1 MNFTL
6 KPLAVAV
13 NLVVLGSS
21 VLALPALANNAQG
34 EIKDIEVITI
44 SNQRHNT
51 LEDNQSYAQGKTTEA
66 DLSNWLASVPGANI
80 NSNGPITGI
89 AQYRGL
95 FGDRISTTLDG
106 HPIVGAGPNAMDTP
120 LSYSTPLI
128 VDSMTVYRGIA
139 PVSAGMNTLGGAID
153 VKMRKAEVMGSDTT
167 QISGDLQAGYRS
179 NNSASTLSGV
189 SNIAK
194 GDVAVLLYGNTQAG
208 DDMES
213 GDGTVIAPTEFDK
226 TQAGFDIRHS
236 VENNTVGL
244 SYHYTKTT
252 DSGTPALPMDI
263 EYIESQRINL
273 DGDFLLGKW
282 QGEWS
287 LGYLDADHGM
297 TNFLMRAHNPM
308 KKRRNTALADTTDF
322 KFVLNREFSFG
333 ELSFGI
339 DGYLATHDSVITNP
353 SDDMFEVVNFNN
365 VQDDRL
371 AFFTEWQNQYG
382 QTNVQLGVR
391 IKHAKSN
398 ADEVRGNM
406 PMKMDMGDMNSGMGD
421 MHSGMGDM
429 DSGMGDMDSGMG
441 DMDSGMGDMDSGMG
455 DMDSGM
461 GDMDSGMTMPS
472 MGDLLS
478 DLEGDFNNANRE
490 VSDTNV
496 DIALSTQ
503 TQLSESLSLYVGA
516 GIKNRAPS
524 YQERYLWTPME
535 ATGGLAD
542 GHTYIGDINL
552 KSETAYQGDLGLT
565 WQSNDFMIAP
575 HVFYQNIDN
584 YIQGTPMGMED
595 MAASSMASMMAGD
608 ENPLKFSNVDAKLY
622 GADVNWYY
630 NINEN
635 FQLSGIASYVKG
647 ERRDID
653 DNLYRIAPLNG
664 QVSFTYHDE
673 NIIGNLT
680 LVAVASQ
687 DDVSVTN
694 TEQAT
699 AGYGLVNLD
708 LEYFVTND
716 FTIRGGVDNLLD
728 REYQNHLGGYNRVKK
743 VGTPVMNRLPS
754 EGMSAWIEATYSF

>member
-6 KPLAVAV
+6 KPLALAV
-13 NLVVLGSS
+13 NLVVMGSS
-21 VLALPALANNAQG
+21 VVALPTLANNAQG
-34 EIKDIEVITI
+34 QIKDIEVITI
-44 SNQRHNT
+44 SNQRHNA

-66 DLSNWLASVPGANI
+66 DLANWLASVPGANI

-95 FGDRISTTLDG
+95 FGDRVATTLDG
-106 HPIVGAGPNAMDTP
+106 HPIIGAGPNAMDTP

-128 VDSMTVYRGIA
+128 VDSMTVYRSIA

-153 VKMRKAEVMGSDTT
+153 IKMRKAEVMASENVQVT
-167 QISGDLQAGYRS
+167 GDLQAGYRS

-189 SNIAK
+189 TNLANGDIAL
-194 GDVAVLLYGNTQAG
+194 LLYGNTQAG
-208 DDMES
+208 DSMES
-213 GDGTVIAPTEFDK
+213 GDGTVIAPTDFDK

-236 VENNTVGL
+236 VTSNTVGL

-263 EYIESQRINL
+263 EYIESQRINI
-273 DGDFLLGKW
+273 DGDFELGEW

-297 TNFLMRAHNPM
+297 TNFLMRAHDPM

-322 KFVLNREFSFG
+322 KFVLNRQFSFG

-353 SDDMFEVVNFNN
+353 SNAEFEVVNFNN
-365 VQDDRL
+365 VQDDRF
-371 AFFTEWQNQYG
+371 AFFTEWQNQFG
-382 QTNVQLGVR
+382 ETTVQFGVR
-391 IKHAKSN
+391 VKHAKAN
-398 ADEVRGNM
+398 ADEVSGNM
-406 PMKMDMGDMNSGMGD
+406 AMNMGGMNMGGMDSGMDDSDMGDMGG
-421 MHSGMGDM
+421 M
-429 DSGMGDMDSGMG
+429 DSGMSDSDMGDMGGMDSGMS
-441 DMDSGMGDMDSGMG
+441 DSGMSDM
-455 DMDSGM
+455 
-461 GDMDSGMTMPS
+461 MPS
-472 MGDLLS
+472 MGELLT
-478 DLEGDFNNANRE
+478 DLEGDFNNADRE

-496 DIALSTQ
+496 DVALSTQ
-503 TQLSESLSLYVGA
+503 TQLTEQLSLYVGV

-552 KSETAYQGDLGLT
+552 ESETAYQSDLGLT
-565 WQSNDFMIAP
+565 WQNSSFMIAP
-575 HVFYQNIDN
+575 HVFYQSIDN
-584 YIQGTPMGMED
+584 YIQGTPMEMED
-595 MAASSMASMMAGD
+595 ASAKMMASMMAKD

-630 NINEN
+630 NISEH

-647 ERRDID
+647 ERRDIE

-664 QVSFTYHDE
+664 QVSVSYHDE
-673 NIIGNLT
+673 NIITNLT
-680 LVAVASQ
+680 LIAVAAQ
-687 DDVSVTN
+687 DDVSATN
-694 TEQAT
+694 TEQPT
-699 AGYGLVNLD
+699 SGYGLVNID
-708 LEYFVTND
+708 IEYFVSND
-716 FTIRGGVDNLLD
+716 FTVRGGVDNLLN
-728 REYQNHLGGYNRVKK
+728 REYQNHLGGYNRVKE
-743 VGTPVMNRLPS
+743 VGTPVMTRLPS
-754 EGMSAWIEATYSF
+754 EGLSAWVEATYSF

>member
-21 VLALPALANNAQG
+21 VLAFPTLANNAQG
-34 EIKDIEVITI
+34 EIQDIEVITI

-66 DLSNWLASVPGANI
+66 DLANWLASIPGANI

-95 FGDRISTTLDG
+95 FGDRVATSLDG

-153 VKMRKAEVMGSDTT
+153 IKMRKAEVMDSETT
-167 QISGDLQAGYRS
+167 QVSGDLQAGYRS

-189 SNIAK
+189 TNMAK

-273 DGDFLLGKW
+273 DGDFVLGEW

-297 TNFLMRAHNPM
+297 TNFEMRAHDPM

-339 DGYLATHDSVITNP
+339 DGYMATHDSVITNP
-353 SDDMFEVVNFNN
+353 SDAMFEVINFNN
-365 VQDDRL
+365 VQDDRFAL
-371 AFFTEWQNQYG
+371 FTEWQNQFG

-391 IKHAKSN
+391 LKHAKSN
-398 ADEVRGNM
+398 ADEVHGNM
-406 PMKMDMGDMNSGMGD
+406 PMNMPMGDMNSGMGD
-421 MHSGMGDM
+421 MSDM
-429 DSGMGDMDSGMG
+429 DSGMGSDMDSGMA
-441 DMDSGMGDMDSGMG
+441 
-455 DMDSGM
+455 
-461 GDMDSGMTMPS
+461 MPS
-472 MGDLLS
+472 MGTLMS
-478 DLEGDFNNANRE
+478 DLEGDFNNADRE

-496 DIALSTQ
+496 DVALSTQ
-503 TQLSESLSLYVGA
+503 TQLSESLSFYAGV

-552 KSETAYQGDLGLT
+552 ESETAYQGDLGLT
-565 WQSNDFMIAP
+565 WQSSDFMIAP

-584 YIQGTPMGMED
+584 YIQGTPMEMED

-630 NINEN
+630 NLNEN

-664 QVSFTYHDE
+664 QVSFTYHSE
-673 NIIGNLT
+673 NIITNLT
-680 LVAVASQ
+680 LVAAAAQ
-687 DDVSVTN
+687 DDVSATN
-694 TEQAT
+694 TEQTT
-699 AGYGLVNLD
+699 AGYGLVNID
-708 LEYFVTND
+708 LEYFVSND

-728 REYQNHLGGYNRVKK
+728 REYQNHLGGYNRVKE
-743 VGTPVMNRLPS
+743 VDTPVMTRLPS

>member
-13 NLVVLGSS
+13 NLIVLGSS

-66 DLSNWLASVPGANI
+66 DLANWLASVPGANI

-95 FGDRISTTLDG
+95 FGDRVSTTLDG

-153 VKMRKAEVMGSDTT
+153 IKMRKAEVMGSDTT
-167 QISGDLQAGYRS
+167 QVSGDLQAGYRS

-189 SNIAK
+189 TNIAK
-194 GDVAVLLYGNTQAG
+194 GDVALLLYGNTQAG

-236 VENNTVGL
+236 VESNTVGL

-273 DGDFLLGKW
+273 DGDFLMGEW

-297 TNFLMRAHNPM
+297 TNFEMRAHDPM

-333 ELSFGI
+333 ELSFGL

-353 SDDMFEVVNFNN
+353 SDAMFEVVNFNN
-365 VQDDRL
+365 VQDDRFAL
-371 AFFTEWQNQYG
+371 FTEWQNQFG
-382 QTNVQLGVR
+382 QTSVQFGVR
-391 IKHAKSN
+391 LKHAKSN
-398 ADEVRGNM
+398 ADEVHGNM
-406 PMKMDMGDMNSGMGD
+406 PMKMPMPSGDMNSGMGD
-421 MHSGMGDM
+421 MSNMDSGMDSNIGSD
-429 DSGMGDMDSGMG
+429 DSGMGDMPN
-441 DMDSGMGDMDSGMG
+441 MDSGMA
-455 DMDSGM
+455 
-461 GDMDSGMTMPS
+461 MPS
-472 MGDLLS
+472 MGTLMS
-478 DLEGDFNNANRE
+478 SLEDDFNNADRE

-496 DIALSTQ
+496 DVALSTQ
-503 TQLSESLSLYVGA
+503 TQLSESLSLYVGV

-552 KSETAYQGDLGLT
+552 ESETAYQSDLGLT
-565 WQSNDFMIAP
+565 WQSSDFMIAP

-595 MAASSMASMMAGD
+595 MAASSMASMMAD
-608 ENPLKFSNVDAKLY
+608 DDNALKFSNVDAKLY

-630 NINEN
+630 NISDN

-664 QVSFTYHDE
+664 QISVSYHDE
-673 NIIGNLT
+673 NIITNLT
-680 LVAVASQ
+680 LVAVAAQ

-699 AGYGLVNLD
+699 AGYGLVNID
-708 LEYFVTND
+708 VEYFVTND
-716 FTIRGGVDNLLD
+716 FTIRGGVDNLFN
-728 REYQNHLGGYNRVKK
+728 REYQNHLGGYNRVKE
-743 VGTPVMNRLPS
+743 VETPVMTRLPS
-754 EGMSAWIEATYSF
+754 EGLSAWIEATYSF

>member
-1 MNFTL
+1 MKFML
-6 KPLAVAV
+6 KPLAVTV
-13 NLVVLGSS
+13 NLVVLGGS
-21 VLALPALANNAQG
+21 VLALPFSASAAQG
-34 EIKDIEVITI
+34 AIKDIEVITI

-66 DLSNWLASVPGANI
+66 DLANWLASVPGANI

-95 FGDRISTTLDG
+95 FGDRVATSLDG
-106 HPIVGAGPNAMDTP
+106 HPIIGAGPNAMDTP

-153 VKMRKAEVMGSDTT
+153 IKMRKAEVMDSETA
-167 QISGDLQAGYRS
+167 QVSGDLQAGYRS

-189 SNIAK
+189 TNLAK
-194 GDVAVLLYGNTQAG
+194 GDVALLLYGNTQAG
-208 DDMES
+208 DSQES
-213 GDGTVIAPTEFDK
+213 GDGTVIMPTDFDK

-236 VENNTVGL
+236 VESNTIGL

-273 DGDFLLGKW
+273 DGNFLMGEW

-297 TNFLMRAHNPM
+297 TNFLMRAHNPE

-333 ELSFGI
+333 ELSFGL

-353 SDDMFEVVNFNN
+353 SNDMFEVVNFNN
-365 VQDDRL
+365 VTDDRI
-371 AFFTEWQNQYG
+371 AFFTEWQNRYR
-382 QTNVQLGVR
+382 QTTIQLGVR
-391 IKHAKSN
+391 VKHAQSN
-398 ADEVRGNM
+398 ADEVSGNM
-406 PMKMDMGDMNSGMGD
+406 VMNMPMGDMNSGMGD
-421 MHSGMGDM
+421 MNSGMGDM
-429 DSGMGDMDSGMG
+429 NSGMGDMNSGMGGMNSGMG
-441 DMDSGMGDMDSGMG
+441 DMNSGMGDMNSGMG
-455 DMDSGM
+455 DMPNM
-461 GDMDSGMTMPS
+461 GALM
-472 MGDLLS
+472 S
-478 DLEGDFNNANRE
+478 DLEDDFNNADRE

-503 TQLSESLSLYVGA
+503 TQLSESLTLYIGA

-552 KSETAYQGDLGLT
+552 ESETAYQGDLGLT
-565 WQSNDFMIAP
+565 WQSSDFMIAP

-584 YIQGTPMGMED
+584 YIQGTPMGMEE

-608 ENPLKFSNVDAKLY
+608 DNALKFSNVDAKLY

-630 NINEN
+630 NISDN
-635 FQLSGIASYVKG
+635 FQFSGIASYVKG

-664 QVSFTYHDE
+664 QFSFTYHSD
-673 NIIGNLT
+673 NLIGNLT
-680 LVAVASQ
+680 LVAVAAQ
-687 DDVSVTN
+687 NDVSETN

-699 AGYGLVNLD
+699 SGYGLVNID
-708 LEYFVTND
+708 LEYFVTAD
-716 FTIRGGVDNLLD
+716 FTVRGGVDNLFD
-728 REYQNHLGGYNRVKK
+728 REYQNHLGGYNRVKE
-743 VGTPVMNRLPS
+743 VGTPVMTRLPS
-754 EGMSAWIEATYSF
+754 EGMSAWVEATYSF

>member
-21 VLALPALANNAQG
+21 VLVFPTLANNTQG
-34 EIKDIEVITI
+34 VIKDIEVITI

-66 DLSNWLASVPGANI
+66 DLANWLASVPGANI

-95 FGDRISTTLDG
+95 FGDRVATSLDG

-153 VKMRKAEVMGSDTT
+153 IKMRKAEVMGSDTT
-167 QISGDLQAGYRS
+167 QVSGDLQAGYRS

-189 SNIAK
+189 TNIAK

-273 DGDFLLGKW
+273 DGDFLLGEW

-297 TNFLMRAHNPM
+297 TNFEMRAHDPM

-339 DGYLATHDSVITNP
+339 DGYMATHDSVITNP
-353 SDDMFEVVNFNN
+353 SDAMFEVINFNN
-365 VQDDRL
+365 VQDDRFAL
-371 AFFTEWQNQYG
+371 FTEWQNQFG
-382 QTNVQLGVR
+382 QTNVQLGVKL
-391 IKHAKSN
+391 KHAKSN
-398 ADEVRGNM
+398 ADEVHGNM
-406 PMKMDMGDMNSGMGD
+406 PMNMPMGNMNSGMGD
-421 MHSGMGDM
+421 MSNMGSGMGDM
-429 DSGMGDMDSGMG
+429 SNMGADMGSNDSGMSDMPNMDSGMA
-441 DMDSGMGDMDSGMG
+441 
-455 DMDSGM
+455 
-461 GDMDSGMTMPS
+461 MPS
-472 MGDLLS
+472 MGTLMS
-478 DLEGDFNNANRE
+478 DLEGDFNNADRE

-496 DIALSTQ
+496 DIAISTQ
-503 TQLSESLSLYVGA
+503 TQLSESVSLYIGA

-565 WQSNDFMIAP
+565 WQSSDFMIAP

-584 YIQGTPMGMED
+584 YIQGTPLEMED
-595 MAASSMASMMAGD
+595 MAASSMASMMASD

-630 NINEN
+630 NLNES

-664 QVSFTYHDE
+664 QVSVSYHNE
-673 NIIGNLT
+673 SVIANVT
-680 LVAVASQ
+680 LVAVAAQ
-687 DDVSVTN
+687 DDVSATN
-694 TEQAT
+694 TEQTT
-699 AGYGLVNLD
+699 AGYGLVNID

-728 REYQNHLGGYNRVKK
+728 REYQNHLGGYNRVKE
-743 VGTPVMNRLPS
+743 VETPVMTRLPS

>member
-6 KPLAVAV
+6 KPIAIAI
-13 NLVVLGSS
+13 NLIVLSS
-21 VLALPALANNAQG
+21 CALALPVLAFNSSTNMAQG
-34 EIKDIEVITI
+34 TIKDIEVITI

-51 LEDNQSYAQGKTTEA
+51 LDDNQSYAQGKTTEA
-66 DLSNWLASVPGANI
+66 DLANWLASVPGANI

-95 FGDRISTTLDG
+95 FGDRVATSLDG

-153 VKMRKAEVMGSDTT
+153 IKMRKAEVMGSDTT
-167 QISGDLQAGYRS
+167 QVIGDLQAGYRS

-189 SNIAK
+189 TNIAK
-194 GDVAVLLYGNTQAG
+194 GDVAILLYGNTQAG

-236 VENNTVGL
+236 VESNTIGL

-273 DGDFLLGKW
+273 DGDFLMGEW

-297 TNFLMRAHNPM
+297 TNFEMRAHDPM

-333 ELSFGI
+333 DFSLGEIAFGL
-339 DGYLATHDSVITNP
+339 DGYLAAHDSVITNP
-353 SDDMFEVVNFNN
+353 SDAMFEVINFNN
-365 VQDDRL
+365 VTDDRVAL
-371 AFFTEWQNQYG
+371 FTEWQNTYR
-382 QTNVQLGVR
+382 QTTIQLGVR
-391 IKHAKSN
+391 LKHAKSN
-398 ADEVRGNM
+398 ADEVHGNM
-406 PMKMDMGDMNSGMGD
+406 PMSMPMGDMNSGMGD
-421 MHSGMGDM
+421 MPNM
-429 DSGMGDMDSGMG
+429 DSDMA
-441 DMDSGMGDMDSGMG
+441 
-455 DMDSGM
+455 
-461 GDMDSGMTMPS
+461 MPS
-472 MGDLLS
+472 MGTLMS
-478 DLEGDFNNANRE
+478 DLEGDFNNADRE

-496 DIALSTQ
+496 DIALSTE
-503 TQLSESLSLYVGA
+503 TQLSESLSLYIGA

-552 KSETAYQGDLGLT
+552 ESETAYQSDLGLT
-565 WQSNDFMIAP
+565 WQSSDFMIAP

-584 YIQGTPMGMED
+584 YIQGTPMGMDD

-608 ENPLKFSNVDAKLY
+608 EDALKFSNVDAKLY

-630 NINEN
+630 NLNDS

-664 QVSFTYHDE
+664 QVSFTYHSE
-673 NIIGNLT
+673 NLIGNVT
-680 LVAVASQ
+680 LVAVAAQ
-687 DDVSVTN
+687 DDVSETN

-699 AGYGLVNLD
+699 AGYGLVNID
-708 LEYFVTND
+708 LEYFVTAD
-716 FTIRGGVDNLLD
+716 FTVRGGVDNLFN
-728 REYQNHLGGYNRVKK
+728 REYQNHLGGYNRVKE
-743 VGTPVMNRLPS
+743 VGTPVMSRLPS
-754 EGMSAWIEATYSF
+754 EGLSAWIEGTYSF

>member
-21 VLALPALANNAQG
+21 VLAFPTLANNARG
-34 EIKDIEVITI
+34 ALKDNKDIEVITI
-44 SNQRHNT
+44 SNQRHHVF
-51 LEDNQSYAQGKTTEA
+51 EGSQGDAQGKTTEA
-66 DLSNWLASVPGANI
+66 DLANWLASVPGANI

-106 HPIVGAGPNAMDTP
+106 HPIIGAGPNAMDTP

-153 VKMRKAEVMGSDTT
+153 IKMRKAEVIGAEMA
-167 QISGDLQAGYRS
+167 QVSGDLQAGYRS

-189 SNIAK
+189 TNLSK
-194 GDVAVLLYGNTQAG
+194 GDIALIIYGNTQAG
-208 DDMES
+208 GSRES
-213 GDGTVIAPTEFDK
+213 GAGTVIAPTDFDK
-226 TQAGFDIRHS
+226 TQAGFDIRHA

-263 EYIESQRINL
+263 EYIESQRISL
-273 DGDFLLGKW
+273 DGDFTLGEW

-297 TNFLMRAHNPM
+297 TNFLKRDQPM
-308 KKRRNTALADTTDF
+308 KKRRNTALADTSDF
-322 KFVLNREFSFG
+322 KFVVVREFSFG

-339 DGYLATHDSVITNP
+339 DGYLATHDSVISNP
-353 SDDMFEVVNFNN
+353 SDAMFEVVNFNN
-365 VQDDRL
+365 VQDDRY
-371 AFFTEWQNQYG
+371 AFFTEWQNQFG
-382 QTNVQLGVR
+382 QTNVQLGARV
-391 IKHAKSN
+391 KHAISN
-398 ADEVRGNM
+398 ADAVHANM
-406 PMKMDMGDMNSGMGD
+406 SGMGG
-421 MHSGMGDM
+421 MGSSGM
-429 DSGMGDMDSGMG
+429 
-441 DMDSGMGDMDSGMG
+441 
-455 DMDSGM
+455 
-461 GDMDSGMTMPS
+461 MP
-472 MGDLLS
+472 MPNMADLLS
-478 DLEGDFNNANRE
+478 DLEGDFNDANRE

-503 TQLSESLSLYVGA
+503 TQLSESLSLYVGF
-516 GIKNRAPS
+516 GVKNRTPS

-552 KSETAYQGDLGLT
+552 QSETAYQGDLGLT
-565 WQSNDFMIAP
+565 WQTSDFMITP
-575 HVFYQNIDN
+575 HVFYQNIDD
-584 YIQGTPMGMED
+584 YIQGTPIGMED

-630 NINEN
+630 NISNN
-635 FQLSGIASYVKG
+635 FQLSGIVSYVKG
-647 ERRDID
+647 ERCDID

-664 QVSFTYHDE
+664 QVSVSYHNE
-673 NIIGNLT
+673 SVVTNLT
-680 LVAVASQ
+680 LVAVAAQ

-699 AGYGLVNLD
+699 AGYGLANLD
-708 LEYFVTND
+708 VEYFVTND
-716 FTIRGGVDNLLD
+716 FTVRGGVDNLLD
-728 REYQNHLGGYNRVKK
+728 REYQNHLGGYNRVKE
-743 VGTPVMNRLPS
+743 VATPVMSRLPS
-754 EGMSAWIEATYSF
+754 EGMSAWIEATFSF